1 MMGFFDS
8 GFGGLT
14 VLKSVVQELPE
25 YNYLYLGDNARA
37 PYGERSP
44 ETVYECTLQAVDF
57 LLKEGCLL
65 VIIAC
70 NTVSSGALR
79 RIQQEFLPSAYPDRK
94 VLGVV
99 RPSAEE
105 IVDRGCRRIGILAT
119 EGVVRSKIYTEELEK
134 LNPSVKI
141 FYQACPLL
149 VPIIEAGKQDEEHS
163 DVVVSEY
170 LGSLFAREGDID
182 SILLSCTHYPI
193 LYEAFR
199 RHTPPHVKILT
210 QGSIIASKLRDYLAR
225 HPEIEE
231 RLSRKGTRAFFS
243 TDSPEKFNRLA
254 SVFYGEC
261 IQSMP
266 VTLGFSD

>member
-1 MMGFFDS
+1 MIGFFDS

-14 VLKSVVQELPE
+14 VLKSVVRELPE
-25 YNYLYLGDNARA
+25 YDYLYLGDNARA

-44 ETVYECTLQAVDF
+44 EMVYECTVQAVEF
-57 LLKEGCLL
+57 LLKKGCLL
-65 VIIAC
+65 IVVAC

-79 RIQQEFLPSAYPDRK
+79 RIQQEFLPGTYPDRK

-99 RPSAEE
+99 RPSSEE
-105 IVDRGCRRIGILAT
+105 IVDRGCRKIGILAT
-119 EGVVRSKIYTEELEK
+119 EGVVKSKIYTEELEK
-134 LNPSVKI
+134 LNPSVEI

-149 VPIIEAGKQDEEHS
+149 VPIIEAGKQDEKHS

-170 LGSLFAREGDID
+170 LGSLFAREGKID
-182 SILLSCTHYPI
+182 TILLSCTHYPI

-199 RHTPPHVKILT
+199 KHTPSHVEILT
-210 QGSIIASKLRDYLAR
+210 QGPIIARKLRDYLER
-225 HPEIEE
+225 HPEMEE
-231 RLSRKGTRAFFS
+231 RLSREATRAFFT
-243 TDSPEKFNRLA
+243 TDSPGKFDRLA

-266 VTLGFSD
+266 AMGT